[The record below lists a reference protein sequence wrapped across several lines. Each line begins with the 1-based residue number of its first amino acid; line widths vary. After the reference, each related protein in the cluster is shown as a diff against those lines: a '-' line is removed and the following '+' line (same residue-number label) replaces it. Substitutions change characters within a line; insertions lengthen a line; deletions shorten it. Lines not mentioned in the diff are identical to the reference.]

1 MNKSRVAIYCRL
13 SEEDRNKQSETDD
26 SNSIQNQKSMLL
38 QYSLEQGWEVYNI
51 YSDDD
56 YTGSDRR
63 RPEFNKLLNDAKDH
77 KFDIVLCKTQSR
89 FTRELELVEKYIHG
103 LFPIWGIRFI
113 SIVDNADTAYKGNK
127 KSRQINGL
135 VNEWYLED
143 MSENIK
149 SVLTDRR
156 KNGHH
161 IGAFALYGYKKDPDI
176 KGHLIIDEEAA
187 QVVREVFTL
196 FSQGYGKTAIAR
208 ILNDRGI
215 PNPTEYKRLHGLR
228 WRTPQGKNSTLWKY
242 YAISDMLVNEIYI
255 GNMVQG
261 KYGSVSYKTKQNK
274 PRPKSEWYI
283 VEGTHEPI
291 IDRELWDKVQA
302 LIAQKAKP
310 FTVGTIGLF
319 AKKARC
325 MNCGYVMRSNKQSDG
340 RRYLGCSSRHV
351 SKDACIG
358 SFISVPKLEQA
369 VITEINKLSAAY
381 LDKDELEQSVTFN
394 SDVRGKQKAL
404 KEEIAAYQSKIAEY
418 TKGIRELYLDK
429 VKGIL
434 SEQDY
439 LDLSKD
445 FSTQKERLEK
455 LVIDTQKQLDVIER
469 KIQAGDNKRQ
479 LIEQY
484 TNLEHLNREIV
495 EKLIDYILVGKKDPV
510 TKEVPIEIHWN
521 F

>member
-1 MNKSRVAIYCRL
+1 
-13 SEEDRNKQSETDD
+13 
-26 SNSIQNQKSMLL
+26 
-38 QYSLEQGWEVYNI
+38 
-51 YSDDD
+51 
-56 YTGSDRR
+56 
-63 RPEFNKLLNDAKDH
+63 
-77 KFDIVLCKTQSR
+77 
-89 FTRELELVEKYIHG
+89 
-103 LFPIWGIRFI
+103 
-113 SIVDNADTAYKGNK
+113 
-127 KSRQINGL
+127 
-135 VNEWYLED
+135 
-143 MSENIK
+143 
-149 SVLTDRR
+149 
-156 KNGHH
+156 
-161 IGAFALYGYKKDPDI
+161 
-176 KGHLIIDEEAA
+176 
-187 QVVREVFTL
+187 
-196 FSQGYGKTAIAR
+196 
-208 ILNDRGI
+208 
-215 PNPTEYKRLHGLR
+215 
-228 WRTPQGKNSTLWKY
+228 
-242 YAISDMLVNEIYI
+242 MLVNEIYI

>member
-1 MNKSRVAIYCRL
+1 
-13 SEEDRNKQSETDD
+13 
-26 SNSIQNQKSMLL
+26 
-38 QYSLEQGWEVYNI
+38 
-51 YSDDD
+51 
-56 YTGSDRR
+56 
-63 RPEFNKLLNDAKDH
+63 
-77 KFDIVLCKTQSR
+77 
-89 FTRELELVEKYIHG
+89 
-103 LFPIWGIRFI
+103 
-113 SIVDNADTAYKGNK
+113 
-127 KSRQINGL
+127 
-135 VNEWYLED
+135 
-143 MSENIK
+143 
-149 SVLTDRR
+149 
-156 KNGHH
+156 
-161 IGAFALYGYKKDPDI
+161 
-176 KGHLIIDEEAA
+176 
-187 QVVREVFTL
+187 
-196 FSQGYGKTAIAR
+196 
-208 ILNDRGI
+208 
-215 PNPTEYKRLHGLR
+215 
-228 WRTPQGKNSTLWKY
+228 
-242 YAISDMLVNEIYI
+242 
-255 GNMVQG
+255 
-261 KYGSVSYKTKQNK
+261 
-274 PRPKSEWYI
+274 
-283 VEGTHEPI
+283 
-291 IDRELWDKVQA
+291 
-302 LIAQKAKP
+302 
-310 FTVGTIGLF
+310 
-319 AKKARC
+319 